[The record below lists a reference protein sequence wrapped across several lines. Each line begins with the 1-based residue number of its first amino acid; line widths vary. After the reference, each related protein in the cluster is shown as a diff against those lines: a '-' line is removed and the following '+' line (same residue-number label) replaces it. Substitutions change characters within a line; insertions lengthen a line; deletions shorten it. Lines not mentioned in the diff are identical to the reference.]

1 MNRSTP
7 LPPASGTTDAL
18 ASDSVLMTV
27 MGALALVV
35 MLLVALAWIVRRS
48 GLARR
53 LNDSHGVMSVV
64 ASKSLG
70 ARERLVL
77 VDVGDQR
84 LVLGVTT
91 SQITCLT
98 TQPRPVVQA
107 APEMPAPLPFPA
119 LLEKLRQKYR
129 QDPES

>member
-1 MNRSTP
+1 MNRTTP
-7 LPPASGTTDAL
+7 LPDVQKTADAM

-35 MLLVALAWIVRRS
+35 LLMVALAWVFRRS
-48 GLARR
+48 GLSRR
-53 LNDSHGVMSVV
+53 LNDGSGAMTLV

-84 LVLGVTT
+84 LVLGVTA

-98 TQPRPVVQA
+98 AQPRPAAETA
-107 APEMPAPLPFPA
+107 APAAAPLPFPA
-119 LLEKLRQKYR
+119 LLEKLRHKYR
-129 QDPES
+129 QDPDS